1 MIKKMTEDLEENRY
15 NTAIAAA
22 MGALNDLY
30 KYKVEFLAKTEAW
43 QQALETVVACIA
55 PFAPHM
61 ADELWLQLGHHLS
74 VQKDTWPKWEEKFLA
89 QDTITVAVQVNGKL
103 RGEIRV
109 APDVTEVEAIATA
122 QANDK
127 VKAHIADKQVVNSI
141 YVPGKI
147 VNLVVK

>member
-1 MIKKMTEDLEENRY
+1 
-15 NTAIAAA
+15 
-22 MGALNDLY
+22 
-30 KYKVEFLAKTEAW
+30 LAKTEAW